1 MSEVEGR
8 QELAKRNT
16 PPRSYLIKMVNETH
30 VRLSVPQLV
39 CSKSATIPT

>member
-16 PPRSYLIKMVNETH
+16 PPCSYLIKMVNEMH
-30 VRLSVPQLV
+30 VRLSVTQLV